1 MWLFFTISCCDFQ
14 VVLAELLPCN
24 TFSTAGCWLTG
35 WLGLVQPS
43 PRVETSNLGG
53 GGGSGKVNV
62 QDISFTKYV
71 CKASPELMKAC
82 MSGRH
87 INEATLVVRKAGD
100 KPLEYMTIKINDII
114 VSSVSTG
121 GSGGEDRLTENV
133 TLNFSQVDYKY
144 VEQTDTGAEGAKPDV
159 KWDIAKNEA
168 M

>member
-1 MWLFFTISCCDFQ
+1 MAVDMFIKIDGIDGESKDGTHKDEID
-14 VVLAELLPCN
+14 VLAWSWGMSQSA
-24 TFSTAGCWLTG
+24 TTHI
-35 WLGLVQPS
+35 
-43 PRVETSNLGG
+43 GG